1 MTSKEEIQIGTGNC
15 DDPVQVGQAPIG
27 VFDSGSGGLTVLQ
40 ALRSSLPERDFIY
53 LGDHARAPYGPKSG
67 PEIYDMTRE
76 GVDFL
81 FNQGCRLVILA
92 CNTASAIA
100 LRKLQQ
106 EWLPSRAPDNRIL
119 GVLVP
124 MVEAIT
130 DRPWIRWE
138 QHPQQDLEGTVAI
151 FATEATVRSQ
161 TYVVEINKRAPRL
174 KIVQQACPALVP
186 AIEGR
191 EGPEALRN
199 LVTGYVSQLLEQSPE
214 LPSWIMLGCT
224 HYPLLKELFDDAAK
238 GLTGKQIPL
247 LCQASISAD
256 SLGDYLHRHSHLAS
270 LQHSIKPEDNHP
282 AARLLY
288 TTGDPKVIATATEVF
303 LPVSATENGQQENWQ
318 QALLS

>member
-1 MTSKEEIQIGTGNC
+1 MTSSEPIQPGPDNSNNY
-15 DDPVQVGQAPIG
+15 APIG

-40 ALRSSLPERDFIY
+40 ALRSTLPERDFIY

-67 PEIYDMTRE
+67 PEIYEMTRQ

-81 FNQGCRLVILA
+81 FSKGCRLVILA

-106 EWLPSRAPDNRIL
+106 EWLPTRAPDNRIL

-130 DRPWIRWE
+130 VRPWIRWE
-138 QHPQQDLEGTVAI
+138 QHPQQNLEGTVAI
-151 FATEATVRSQ
+151 FATEATVRSG

-174 KIVQQACPALVP
+174 RIVQQACPALVP
-186 AIEGR
+186 AIESR
-191 EGPEALRN
+191 ESSDVLRN
-199 LVTGYVSQLLEQSPE
+199 HVTDYVSSLLEQSPE

-224 HYPLLKELFDDAAK
+224 HYPLLKDYFAQAVTE
-238 GLTGKQIPL
+238 LTGKQTPL

-256 SLGDYLHRHSHLAS
+256 SLGDYLRRHSHLAS
-270 LQHSIKPEDNHP
+270 LRS
-282 AARLLY
+282 
-288 TTGDPKVIATATEVF
+288 TTAFQTGQGQLFTSGNSDLIAEATGVF
-303 LPVSATENGQQENWQ
+303 LPETADNKLINFWQE
-318 QALLS
+318 ASLL